1 MPMIICYYYIITPYI
16 IERNAKEALENL
28 ELASNE
34 LMQRL
39 MYNMMIIVIFLIP

>member
-28 ELASNE
+28 ELASDE

-39 MYNMMIIVIFLIP
+39 NYNMMIIVIFWIS